1 MAELLTGQALAV
13 ALDDAGLAPPGATE
27 YIGAD
32 GRSRH
37 EWWLSSDRPHGGE
50 FWQPWCCLCCVAH
63 LFSTFHITINW
74 MYYPSRPAGAWCW
87 SIGQQQRWWVNYI
100 TLDPGEEHQFAMA
113 IGNVA
118 LRCATQQKDGKP

>member
-63 LFSTFHITINW
+63 LIERFKITINYRSYNGKRFW
-74 MYYPSRPAGAWCW
+74 SVGTDWTLGVDYVSLEEPWYQFSDIPAVISR
-87 SIGQQQRWWVNYI
+87 
-100 TLDPGEEHQFAMA
+100 
-113 IGNVA
+113 VA
-118 LRCATQQKDGKP
+118 LACAARESEAQ